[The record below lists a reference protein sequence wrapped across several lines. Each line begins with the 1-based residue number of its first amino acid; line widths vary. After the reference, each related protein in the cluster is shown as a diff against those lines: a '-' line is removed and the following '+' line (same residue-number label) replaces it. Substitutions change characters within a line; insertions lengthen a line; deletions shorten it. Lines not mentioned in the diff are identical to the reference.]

1 MSLLVEQRTRLQD
14 IIAAMDLDT
23 PEDVA
28 HRDRLDEED
37 RQLCTLA
44 QGAREREAS
53 MSRNSLMEDVSMD
66 MTGRS
71 NEERRQRNRSKRDF

>member
-1 MSLLVEQRTRLQD
+1 
-14 IIAAMDLDT
+14 MDLDT
-23 PEDVA
+23 PENVA
-28 HRDRLDEED
+28 LRDRLDEEA
-37 RQLCTLA
+37 RQLPTLA

-53 MSRNSLMEDVSMD
+53 MSRKSLMEDVSME